1 MRDEPI
7 SDPDIENLGPAM
19 LALTVARRRFVV
31 GWIGTKGKNA
41 ARVARS
47 AGFSAQRAKVT
58 ACELLRDP
66 KILAALKEEADRR
79 LDGIAVLAILGL
91 GDLVTSKNEKVKA
104 AAVDSVLDRT
114 GYGRRS
120 TQDVRVEHVDSR
132 STAELLAAVQAMMG
146 PKALPVIDTT
156 AEKVAVNAEG

>member
-1 MRDEPI
+1 
-7 SDPDIENLGPAM
+7 M
-19 LALTVARRRFVV
+19 LALSAQRRRFVV
-31 GWIGTKGKNA
+31 GWIGVRGKNA
-41 ARVARS
+41 SRVARAAGYS
-47 AGFSAQRAKVT
+47 AISAKVT
-58 ACELLRDP
+58 ACNLLRDP

-91 GDLVTSKNEKVKA
+91 GDLVTSRNPKVKA

-132 STAELLAAVQAMMG
+132 STAELLAAVRQMMG
-146 PKALPVIDTT
+146 PKALPVIETT
-156 AEKVAVNAEG
+156 AEKVPADAKG